1 MLACAGNYWL
11 EIKQLPFC
19 FRASRFSATPSPAEP
34 QTAQWADFVE
44 QMSNC
49 GLICFLGKKK
59 KKGPEAIDKQEAEVS
74 VKEE

>member
-1 MLACAGNYWL
+1 MLAHVGNSWL

-19 FRASRFSATPSPAEP
+19 FTASRSSATPSPADP

-44 QMSNC
+44 QMNNC
-49 GLICFLGKKK
+49 GLICFWVKKK

>member
-19 FRASRFSATPSPAEP
+19 FTASRFSATPSPAEP

-49 GLICFLGKKK
+49 GLICFLGEKK
-59 KKGPEAIDKQEAEVS
+59 KKGLEAIDKQEAEVS

>member
-1 MLACAGNYWL
+1 MLAHGGNYWL

-19 FRASRFSATPSPAEP
+19 FTASRFSATPSPADP

-44 QMSNC
+44 QMNNC
-49 GLICFLGKKK
+49 GLICFWERK